1 MSAIT
6 TTPTDTT
13 VDIIEASTLLI
24 CIASIMY
31 GKEVITTWYDT
42 FMPITMM
49 QPILAM
55 ICVLVGFL
63 NALDM

>member
-1 MSAIT
+1 M
-6 TTPTDTT
+6 
-13 VDIIEASTLLI
+13 LI